1 VSFWRGIKSRASALR
16 EARLRLPEW
25 QPGRGASNLASMLSL
40 VGLIA
45 AGVLTFSLIQN
56 PVPLPQSAQPTSGAS
71 VTPYTGLL
79 SSKPSGGVVSGG
91 KVSPLGSV
99 AYARGGNIYVQTGT
113 KVVEVVAS
121 RNGSVASQ
129 PTWSPDG
136 AWLYYIDSRPI
147 HGWWLNPNE
156 AGYDYYLLPIPVL
169 ARVRPDG
176 IGQQDIVSGILQKRN
191 LTSFYWITHP
201 SISPDGQVAAVITD
215 GPKEP
220 GFYDNVLRFINIGTG
235 SFMNTPLLHEVS
247 PFGHSDPA
255 FSPDG
260 KQVAYV
266 METRYGNEG
275 DPSLWLYDVAS
286 KTSAYLA
293 TGYRNPS
300 WSPDGKYIAVT
311 KSGAWKPDIAIID
324 ASTGKQVGQI
334 TSDGQSWAPVWS
346 QAGDALIYMHLDGST
361 ALLRMVYLSVTDGQL
376 WFQAETN
383 LIDILGLDSGS
394 APAWT
399 IPASARP
406 KPTPTPS
413 PTPSALPPSPSSS
426 PVPSSS
432 AS

>member
-1 VSFWRGIKSRASALR
+1 MPAWREAKSR
-16 EARLRLPEW
+16 LPKW
-25 QPGRGASNLASMLSL
+25 QLGGGASSVASILSL

-45 AGVLTFSLIQN
+45 AGLLTFSLIQN
-56 PVPLPQSAQPTSGAS
+56 PVPLPERAQSTAGAS

-79 SSKPSGGVVSGG
+79 SSSKPSGGIVGGG
-91 KVSPLGSV
+91 KVSPSGSV
-99 AYARGGNIYVQTGT
+99 AYARDGNLYVQTGT

-121 RNGSVASQ
+121 QNGSVASQ

-136 AWLYYIDSRPI
+136 SWLYYIDSRPT

-156 AGYDYYLLPIPVL
+156 AGYDYYLLPVPVL

-176 IGQQDIVSGILQKRN
+176 IGQQDIRSGLIQKRN
-191 LTSFYWITHP
+191 LTSFFWITHP
-201 SISPDGQVAAVITD
+201 SISPDGLTAAVISD
-215 GPKEP
+215 GPTDP
-220 GFYDNVLRFINIGTG
+220 GFYDNVLRFIDIGSG
-235 SFMNTPLLHEVS
+235 SFRNTPVLHEVS

-255 FSPDG
+255 YSPDG

-266 METRYGNEG
+266 METRYGNAG

-311 KSGAWKPDIAIID
+311 KSGASKPDIAIID
-324 ASTGKQVGQI
+324 ASTGKQIGQI

-346 QAGDALIYMHLDGST
+346 PAGDALIYMHLNGST
-361 ALLRMVYLSVTDGQL
+361 AGLRMVYVSVTDGQL

-394 APAWT
+394 APAWYT
-399 IPASARP
+399 PPSGRPA
-406 KPTPTPS
+406 PTPTPS
-413 PTPSALPPSPSSS
+413 PTPPPSSSSS

-432 AS
+432 PS